1 LGTGNRQ
8 SDALALL
15 MRKIIIGVFA
25 AIAALSVFTG
35 QANASTLCTVTSQ
48 YGECS
53 YPPVIIDNNM
63 WGEVPGSAQTLT
75 ATQEGNW
82 AVVATEPN
90 YGGVKTYPEVEQN
103 YNYQVGSLNTVQQVF
118 DADMVPAKTDSTAW
132 DVIADDWINGTPNDP
147 SANMIELAVFEDY
160 HNTQPAGY
168 NTGKSVT
175 LAGQT
180 FDLWVGT
187 GSTDGSEIISLAS
200 TTSVTKGTIH
210 LADLFN
216 FLRST
221 GYLSKTDVLRQLGF
235 GVEVLSTNSQPE
247 KFHFAFYHNNV
258 VQV

>member
-1 LGTGNRQ
+1 
-8 SDALALL
+8 
-15 MRKIIIGVFA
+15 MRKIFIAIFA
-25 AIAALSVFTG
+25 AIAALSVFMPG
-35 QANASTLCTVTSQ
+35 QANASTLCTITSQ

-53 YPPVIIDNNM
+53 YPPVVIDNNM
-63 WGEVPGSAQTLT
+63 WGEVQGSRQILT

-103 YNYQVGSLNTVQQVF
+103 YDNSVGSLIATQQVF
-118 DADMVPAKTDSTAW
+118 DADMVPAKTVNTAW
-132 DVIADDWINGTPNDP
+132 DVIADDWINGTPNSP
-147 SANMIELAVFEDY
+147 SPAMIELAVFEDY

-168 NTGKSVT
+168 NTGKSIT
-175 LAGQT
+175 IAGQK

-210 LADLFN
+210 LVDILHWLSSLNYVSPAD
-216 FLRST
+216 T
-221 GYLSKTDVLRQLGF
+221 LRQLGF
-235 GVEVLSTNSQPE
+235 GVEVISTNSQPE

-258 VQV
+258 LGSICCAT